1 MFAQGVGVRHPGKET
16 VPWFAVRAGA
26 LGALRLGRSAV
37 WLVLS
42 VDGEVP
48 ITRYRFE
55 VDAVGIVHH
64 PSPVGG
70 RGAFGAEVRL

>member
-1 MFAQGVGVRHPGKET
+1 MFAQGVGVRFPGEDT
-16 VPWFAVRAGA
+16 VPWFAARAGA
-26 LGALRLGRSAV
+26 LGALRLGNSAL
-37 WLVLS
+37 WLVLA

-64 PSPVGG
+64 PSAVAG
-70 RGAFGAEVRL
+70 RAAFGAEVRF